1 MSGVYSSFEYSWQIC
16 PVSVR
21 CLNFVRIFVKKTV
34 WCLSVCILSV
44 SRLDKDETGLSWL
57 TVCLSA
63 EVWCAVTLFNFRD
76 NCPSSFKL
84 SNLGQNFPNA
94 TKLSNFSEI
103 FKLRKKVSNF
113 AQFFPT
119 SVSYLQLCFALSNL
133 NRNFPTL
140 DFPTKNFPIFRFFQL
155 PFQTTYNLYYMI

>member
-21 CLNFVRIFVKKTV
+21 CLNFVWIFVKKTV
-34 WCLSVCILSV
+34 WCLSVRILSV

-63 EVWCAVTLFNFRD
+63 EVWCAVTL
-76 NCPSSFKL
+76 
-84 SNLGQNFPNA
+84 
-94 TKLSNFSEI
+94 SNFSEI
-103 FKLRKKVSNF
+103 FKLRKNFSNF

-140 DFPTKNFPIFRFFQL
+140 NFPTKNFPIFRFFPL
-155 PFQTTYNLYYMI
+155 PFQTTYDLYLAPQPWGVNVGVKVRNFFYR

>member
-1 MSGVYSSFEYSWQIC
+1 MNTGVDEMRTVSSAELSNMSGVYPSFEYSWQIC
-16 PVSVR
+16 PDSVR
-21 CLNFVRIFVKKTV
+21 CLDCVRIFVKKIV
-34 WCLSVCILSV
+34 RCLSVRILSV
-44 SRLDKDETGLSWL
+44 SRLDKDETELSWL

-76 NCPSSFKL
+76 NFPSSFKL

-103 FKLRKKVSNF
+103 FKLRKKFSNF

-119 SVSYLQLCFALSNL
+119 SLNYLQLCFGLS
-133 NRNFPTL
+133 NFPT
-140 DFPTKNFPIFRFFQL
+140 
-155 PFQTTYNLYYMI
+155 